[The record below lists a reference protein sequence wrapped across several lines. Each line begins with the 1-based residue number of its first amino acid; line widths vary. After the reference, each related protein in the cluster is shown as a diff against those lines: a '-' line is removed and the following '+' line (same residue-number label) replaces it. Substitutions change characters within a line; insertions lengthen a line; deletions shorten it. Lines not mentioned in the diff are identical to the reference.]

1 MPERLSGGCQC
12 GALRYQLGNPA
23 KRTCICHC
31 RMCQKASGQPFM
43 AFATFDEND
52 LRWTRGAPA
61 TFKSSNLAERGY
73 CRDCGTPLFFKF
85 EGHEI
90 SVTIGSLD
98 DPSEAPPTVQKLTRF
113 AQAEFFSSSAGVG
126 LLRAGLTC
134 ASSDPASR
142 PARSCSPTF
151 PAARYALR
159 PPLPSDSIRR
169 CAQT

>member
-1 MPERLSGGCQC
+1 
-12 GALRYQLGNPA
+12 
-23 KRTCICHC
+23 
-31 RMCQKASGQPFM
+31 MCQKASGQPFM

-98 DPSEAPPTVQKLTRF
+98 DPSVAPPTVQYGAESEIPWCATLHTLPRIRTEEDFGPELGKRF
-113 AQAEFFSSSAGVG
+113 
-126 LLRAGLTC
+126 
-134 ASSDPASR
+134 
-142 PARSCSPTF
+142 RSYQYPD
-151 PAARYALR
+151 R
-159 PPLPSDSIRR
+159 DSIE
-169 CAQT
+169 